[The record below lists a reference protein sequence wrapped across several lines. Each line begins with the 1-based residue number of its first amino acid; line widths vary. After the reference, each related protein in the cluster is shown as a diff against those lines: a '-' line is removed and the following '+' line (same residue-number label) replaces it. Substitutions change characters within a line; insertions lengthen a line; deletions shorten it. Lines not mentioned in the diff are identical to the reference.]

1 LGLEEISM
9 KKLAV
14 LFALAATAAL
24 AGDWSG
30 YVIDKSCSGK
40 KEMWGNEAC
49 AKRCMGRGDKA
60 VFVTEDGKVFNIPA
74 QDKVKDFA
82 GKKVTITGKM
92 DGDSIDVESVKTL

>member
-1 LGLEEISM
+1 M
-9 KKLAV
+9 KKLAI

-24 AGDWSG
+24 AGDWTG

-40 KEMWGNEAC
+40 KEMLGNEAC

-60 VFVTEDGKVFNIPA
+60 VFVTEDGKVFNIPD
-74 QDKVKDFA
+74 QDKVKDLA

>member
-1 LGLEEISM
+1 M

-14 LFALAATAAL
+14 LFALTTISAMAAEWT
-24 AGDWSG
+24 G
-30 YVIDKSCSGK
+30 YIIDTSCASK

-60 VFVTEDGKVFNIPA
+60 VFVTEDGKIYNIPA
-74 QDKVKDFA
+74 QDKVKDVA

-92 DGDSIDVESVKTL
+92 DGDSIDVESAKAL